1 MTAAQNA
8 AFVAGAGIIPH
19 SLLVAIASV
28 TLTLGLVWA
37 LWLTFGV
44 FAAWQSDRASTFDL
58 VWSVLRACIVLI
70 VLIVLGFYLR

>member
-8 AFVAGAGIIPH
+8 AFLVGAGITPNTP
-19 SLLVAIASV
+19 LVTIAGI

-44 FAAWQSDRASTFDL
+44 FSAWQSGQARLFEL
-58 VWSVLRACIVLI
+58 IWSVLRACIVL
-70 VLIVLGFYLR
+70 LVLGFYLR